1 MLCALGSSLM
11 YALASVL
18 QHRGA
23 VDQPDEQS
31 LRLGLL
37 VRLLRHPAWVA
48 GTACDVAAYVLQ
60 FVALGHG
67 PIVVV
72 QPLLVCG
79 LLFALPIG
87 AAWSGRRL
95 GRADWAAAVMV
106 CAGLGV
112 FLAVANPAAGRSD
125 TGPGHWAALLVAVTA
140 VSGVLIAVGVGPDA
154 RRKAVALAAA
164 AGVIYGAAAALT
176 KTTSHL
182 LARGVLPLLTHWQPW
197 VLVVFGVGGMLL
209 AQSAFQAGALDLS
222 LPTMTVVDPVVSI
235 AIGASLFGEAIS
247 AGAAA
252 VAAEVVALV
261 VMSVGV
267 VLLARAEAEV
277 PVRGSEARAGGRPAP
292 YDGGE

>member
-11 YALASVL
+11 YAFASVL

-37 VRLLRHPAWVA
+37 VRLLRHPAWLA
-48 GTACDVAAYVLQ
+48 GTACDVGAYALQ

-87 AAWSGRRL
+87 AAWAGRRL
-95 GRADWAAAVMV
+95 AAVDWAAALMV

-112 FLAVANPAAGRSD
+112 FLAVANPATGRSN
-125 TGPGHWAALLVAVTA
+125 TGPGGWAALLVAVTVA
-140 VSGVLIAVGVGPDA
+140 AGVLVAVGSGPDA

-182 LARGVLPLLTHWQPW
+182 LSRGLLPLLTHWQPY

-235 AIGASLFGEAIS
+235 AIGALLFDETIS
-247 AGAAA
+247 SGVLA
-252 VAAEVVALV
+252 VTAEVVALV

-267 VLLARAEAEV
+267 VMLARAEADT
-277 PVRGSEARAGGRPAP
+277 PVRARPAP
-292 YDGGE
+292 GAEHRG